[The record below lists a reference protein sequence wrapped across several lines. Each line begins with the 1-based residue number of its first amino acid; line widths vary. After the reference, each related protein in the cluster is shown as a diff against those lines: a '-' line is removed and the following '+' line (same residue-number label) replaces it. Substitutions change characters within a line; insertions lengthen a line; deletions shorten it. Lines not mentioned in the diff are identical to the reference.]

1 MLPGKA
7 ETNPAAPVDVH
18 TQGEYASTKEFYM
31 NTTTQTVGTTTL
43 NIDGMS
49 CGHCVQ
55 AVTKAL
61 SAVPG
66 VTVRSV
72 AVGSAVIEA
81 ADGWTTG
88 KAVAALDEAGYPAKA
103 VGDTSATAP
112 TMPAKSGGGCCGG
125 AKNAMPSGTPGAKT
139 TGGCCG

>member
-1 MLPGKA
+1 
-7 ETNPAAPVDVH
+7 
-18 TQGEYASTKEFYM
+18 M
-31 NTTTQTVGTTTL
+31 NTTTATNTTITL
-43 NIDGMS
+43 TIDGMT

-66 VTVRSV
+66 VKVKSV

-81 ADGWTTG
+81 SDGWAAG

-103 VGDTSATAP
+103 VGDTAALAK
-112 TMPAKSGGGCCGG
+112 PAKSGGGCCGG
-125 AKNAMPSGTPGAKT
+125 AKSAMHDGTPGAKAS
-139 TGGCCG
+139 GGCCG